1 MYITRGFDRIYDY
14 DFSYVL
20 FLYVLFLY
28 VLFLFLYVLFL
39 YVIFLYVLFLYI
51 LFLYVLSFYNA
62 GKRNVPSY
70 RSDTCNPGLLWPTW
84 VCLRDC

>member
-1 MYITRGFDRIYDY
+1 MDTRAPALAIH
-14 DFSYVL
+14 FSNTKTVLFLYVLSLYVL

-28 VLFLFLYVLFL
+28 VL
-39 YVIFLYVLFLYI
+39 
-51 LFLYVLSFYNA
+51 SFYNT
-62 GKRNVPSY
+62 GKWNVPSY